1 MLFRTLGKGRISSLC
16 ARANTPQR
24 RTAVMAGVLA
34 SVSMMALGTASAAP
48 QAPEKP
54 TTAAVQKAP
63 ATDSAR
69 EHWQPPTQQNS
80 GDPTHQDPGDPALNT
95 DYLISE
101 VSPAQY
107 RGWWYQS
114 HLTGINVTWTTPS
127 GRDPY
132 NGRDWIEI
140 VDSKGKRITWDWAC
154 GNAHCGAYG
163 STVIGMSTNKGEE
176 YKARYWSDGGRGTK
190 GRLRAEFEF
199 WA

>member
-1 MLFRTLGKGRISSLC
+1 MLFRTPGKGKISSLC

-24 RTAVMAGVLA
+24 RAAVMAGVLA
-34 SVSMMALGTASAAP
+34 GVSVMALGTASAAP
-48 QAPEKP
+48 QGPEKP
-54 TTAAVQKAP
+54 TTAAVQAAP

-69 EHWQPPTQQNS
+69 REHWQPPA
-80 GDPTHQDPGDPALNT
+80 HQSPGYPVLNA
-95 DYLISE
+95 DYLISD

-114 HLTGINVTWTTPS
+114 HLTGINVTWMTSS

-132 NGRDWIEI
+132 DGWDWIEI
-140 VDSKGKRITWDWAC
+140 VDSKGKRITWDWVC

-163 STVIGMSTNKGEE
+163 STMIGLHLNKGEE
-176 YKARYWSDGGRGTK
+176 YKALYWSDGGRVTK
-190 GRLRAEFEF
+190 GHLRAEFDF